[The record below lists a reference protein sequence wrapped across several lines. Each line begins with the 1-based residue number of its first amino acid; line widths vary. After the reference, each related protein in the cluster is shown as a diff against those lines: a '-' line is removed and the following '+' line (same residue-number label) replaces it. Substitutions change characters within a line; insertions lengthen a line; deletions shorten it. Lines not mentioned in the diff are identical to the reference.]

1 MEKTS
6 YSLPGR
12 PHTIQNVYMIIAI
25 EATPAQGQGTG
36 LGVYVRN
43 LLRVMP
49 RLAPAH
55 TFLLLHANRRWQGP
69 DFGPNCRPVSYWC
82 GKQSLAIRF
91 RLNRVL
97 RQTGAELFHV
107 TCTTGAPP
115 TCCVPVITTVHDLY
129 PLIAPEACRPAHR
142 VFFRLLWGWT
152 LRSSQRFIANS
163 EFTATE
169 LARLAGLSRDRIT
182 AIPLA
187 ADSERPPPRQTLCQS
202 RPAGLDDLQEPFML
216 CLGAVEPRKGQL
228 FLAEAWAATLADT
241 PGRPELVFAGPDRG
255 DGAALAA
262 RLREP
267 RFRGRARWLGE
278 VDLATRDWLYA
289 QAGAFVFPS
298 FYEGFGLPVLEAMR
312 RFLPVLCADIPVL
325 REVAGEAALFVAPGD
340 LPAWVAAL
348 QRLTG
353 DPELRLR
360 LRDRG
365 VDREAQ
371 FTWEQCA
378 RNTLEAYGQLLPHRF

>member
-1 MEKTS
+1 
-6 YSLPGR
+6 
-12 PHTIQNVYMIIAI
+12 MIIAI
-25 EATPAQGQGTG
+25 EATLAQGIATG

-49 RLAPAH
+49 RLAPEH
-55 TFLLLHANRRWQGP
+55 TFLLLHANRRWRGP

-115 TCCVPVITTVHDLY
+115 ACCVPVITTVHDLY
-129 PLIAPEACRPAHR
+129 PLMAPELCRPAHR
-142 VFFRLLWGWT
+142 WFFRLLWGWT
-152 LRSSQRFIANS
+152 MRSSQRFIANS

-169 LARLAGLSRDRIT
+169 LARLTGLPRDRIT
-182 AIPLA
+182 TIPLA
-187 ADSERPPPRQTLCQS
+187 ADSERSPPRQMLRQS
-202 RPAGLDDLQEPFML
+202 RPAGLDDLQEPFIL

-228 FLAEAWAATLADT
+228 FLAEAWSAALAATPDL
-241 PGRPELVFAGPDRG
+241 PELVFAGPDRG
-255 DGAALAA
+255 AGAALAT

-267 RFRGRARWLGE
+267 GLRGRARWLGT
-278 VDLATRDWLYA
+278 VDSATRDWLYA
-289 QAGAFVFPS
+289 QASIFIFPS
-298 FYEGFGLPVLEAMR
+298 FYEGFGLPVLEAMH

-325 REVAGEAALFVAPGD
+325 REVAGEAALFAAPGD
-340 LPAWVAAL
+340 LPAWVAAIR
-348 QRLTG
+348 RLAG

-360 LRDRG
+360 LRDLG

-371 FTWEQCA
+371 FTWERCA
-378 RNTLEAYGQLLPHRF
+378 HNTLGAYERMFAIIEGDTPCT